1 MDGFDFTNV
10 KQLVAGVVRREG
22 LAGTELSKAQVGT
35 ILLELFKVAARVV
48 VSVRRIVL
56 HLSSGYPYRTLLTRL
71 VAQLAETWRHQ
82 PVAAR
87 IRLVYNSK
95 SLRGGKGVLCADLL
109 RSNSPRTN
117 ASKITLNTN
126 SQ

>member
-56 HLSSGYPYRTLLTRL
+56 HLSSG
-71 VAQLAETWRHQ
+71 
-82 PVAAR
+82 
-87 IRLVYNSK
+87 
-95 SLRGGKGVLCADLL
+95 
-109 RSNSPRTN
+109 
-117 ASKITLNTN
+117 
-126 SQ
+126 